1 MNKLILSLL
10 LFVPFA
16 SGIAAESDPEVRP
29 PEKKYI
35 IALYELSPVI
45 GLIISDIASVRRHN
59 CNDTMTIKRMQD
71 TLAND
76 VFVSDTLR
84 RNAADLSYMDS
95 EAYRAEL
102 NRNYRQCH

>member
-1 MNKLILSLL
+1 M
-10 LFVPFA
+10 
-16 SGIAAESDPEVRP
+16 
-29 PEKKYI
+29 
-35 IALYELSPVI
+35 
-45 GLIISDIASVRRHN
+45 RRHN

-84 RNAADLSYMDS
+84 RNAADRSYMDS
-95 EAYRAEL
+95 ESYRAEL

>member
-1 MNKLILSLL
+1 MTKVILL
-10 LFVPFA
+10 LLLCAPFA
-16 SGIAAESDPEVRP
+16 LSIAAETDTDARP

-35 IALYELSPVI
+35 IALYELSPVM
-45 GLIISDIASVRRHN
+45 GLIISDIASVRKHN

-84 RNAADLSYMDS
+84 RNAADHSYMDS
-95 EAYRAEL
+95 EAYRVEL
-102 NRNYRQCH
+102 NRNYRQCS